1 MTVSTKKLDFV
12 LNNIPDLQGVLN
24 FNFADV
30 TANVADV
37 TLCES
42 LSSRGDKS
50 AFFCCCCSYEARKAN
65 I

>member
-1 MTVSTKKLDFV
+1 M
-12 LNNIPDLQGVLN
+12 N
-24 FNFADV
+24 FNVADI

-50 AFFCCCCSYEARKAN
+50 AFFCCFWSYEDR
-65 I
+65 

>member
-1 MTVSTKKLDFV
+1 M
-12 LNNIPDLQGVLN
+12 VLN

-42 LSSRGDKS
+42 LPSRGDKS
-50 AFFCCCCSYEARKAN
+50 AFFSVVVAHMKQERLIFN
-65 I
+65 LVMNETDWHFMP